1 MTTGILLVTVLTTEA
16 DAAAEAKTVAVA
28 AGNVSVKLLA
38 VLVGL
43 KVIVP
48 PSGAFNPI

>member
-1 MTTGILLVTVLTTEA
+1 LLVTVLTTDAE
-16 DAAAEAKTVAVA
+16 AAADAKTVAVA

-48 PSGAFNPI
+48 PNGAFKPT